1 MTSRAIKVATLFLM
15 IAPAAGAAVITISD
29 LLDGSPFVT
38 ISADLIGA
46 QTTLTPEQAVITGVL
61 PAGVTATPGTRSV
74 ILLEPSSD
82 PFGPPQSDFLTLMI
96 GAAAPTFAINFE
108 SDGAVNFTRDLA
120 ALPPGTPTLLENGTF
135 QELSGILNSGSFSI
149 QVQSDLA
156 SQEPEPSTWILL
168 VSGLSLGS
176 MWRIR
181 RRFPRSH

>member
-1 MTSRAIKVATLFLM
+1 MTSRAITIATLFLM
-15 IAPAAGAAVITISD
+15 IVPAAGAAVITISD
-29 LLDGSPFVT
+29 LLDGNPFVT
-38 ISADLIGA
+38 ISADLLGV

-108 SDGAVNFTRDLA
+108 SDGAANFSRDLA
-120 ALPPGTPTLLENGTF
+120 ALPPGTPTLLENGTL
-135 QELSGILNSGSFSI
+135 QSLSDLLNSGGFVI

-156 SQEPEPSTWILL
+156 TQEPESSTWFLL
-168 VSGLSLGS
+168 LSGLSLGCILH
-176 MWRIR
+176 IR
-181 RRFPRSH
+181 RRFPRPL